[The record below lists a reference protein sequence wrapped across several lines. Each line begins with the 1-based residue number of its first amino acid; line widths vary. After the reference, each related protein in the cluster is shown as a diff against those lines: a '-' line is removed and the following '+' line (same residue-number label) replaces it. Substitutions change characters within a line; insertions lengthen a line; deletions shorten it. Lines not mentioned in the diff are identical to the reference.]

1 MAEQLKMISEMKDM
15 IGTWRL
21 NWPELEKVIGNQLAD
36 EKHYQ
41 LLKSL
46 KFDLAIVG
54 TFPLSRSLF
63 VLPYSLGIPYV
74 GLGTMQDPW
83 TTRNPALPSFVPTN
97 TIPGKY
103 TPKMD
108 FWQRLHNLW
117 ANIDWAA
124 FPRVR
129 VLEDEYVQK
138 YIRDKPRIT
147 MNGLAA
153 KCMLVLQDVDPLL
166 DYPKP
171 QMPHEIFIGGLSTKP
186 ANSLPKDLE
195 DFMNSA
201 PEGVII
207 MTFGSMSL
215 EEGPQT
221 VKEFVKA
228 FKNIKQHIL
237 WKYVK
242 EPEGL
247 PANVRIVSW
256 LPQNDLLGHPKT
268 KMFITHCGNNGQ
280 MEALY
285 HGVPMIGFPI
295 FGDQMYN
302 CKRLDYH
309 GYGVCLNS
317 LDFKAD
323 DLVRA
328 VNDIIQN
335 RTYKENIQKASE
347 IFHESPMTPRE
358 RALYWVEHV
367 LKFGGKHL
375 HSYALDMPWYQYLML
390 DIAAFVFG
398 VVFVFILACVLLT
411 YLALKAIP
419 GTNKP
424 PHPKKD

>member
-1 MAEQLKMISEMKDM
+1 MFEMKDM
-15 IGTWRL
+15 IATWRL
-21 NWPELEKVIGNQLAD
+21 NLKEWENLSTNQLAN

-41 LLKSL
+41 SL
-46 KFDLAIVG
+46 RSLNFDLAIVDI
-54 TFPLSRSLF
+54 FPVSRSLL
-63 VLPYSLGIPYV
+63 VLPYSLGIPYI
-74 GLGTMQDPW
+74 GLVTMQEPW
-83 TTRNPALPSFVPTN
+83 ITRNPALPSFVPSN
-97 TIPGKY
+97 LIAGEY

-124 FPRVR
+124 SPRAVF
-129 VLEDEYVQK
+129 LEDEYVQK
-138 YIRDKPRIT
+138 YIRDQPRIT
-147 MNGLAA
+147 INGLVA

-166 DYPKP
+166 DYPRP

-195 DFMNSA
+195 DFMNSS

-207 MTFGSMSL
+207 MTFGSLGFALDS
-215 EEGPQT
+215 QI
-221 VKEFVKA
+221 VKELGEA
-228 FKNIKQHIL
+228 FRNINQHVL
-237 WKYVK
+237 WKYVG

-247 PANVRIVSW
+247 PSNVRIVSW

-309 GYGVCLNS
+309 GYGICLDP
-317 LDFKAD
+317 LDFKAE

-328 VNDIIQN
+328 VNDIMQN
-335 RTYKENIQKASE
+335 RTYKENIQKASQ
-347 IFHESPMTPRE
+347 IFHDSPMTPQE
-358 RALYWVEHV
+358 RALCWVEHV
-367 LKFGGKHL
+367 LKFGGKHM
-375 HSYALDMPWYQYLML
+375 HSNALDMPWYQYLML
-390 DIAAFVFG
+390 DIAAFVF
-398 VVFVFILACVLLT
+398 VIVFVFILACILLT
-411 YLALKAIP
+411 YLAVKASP
-419 GTNKP
+419 WSSRP
-424 PHPKKD
+424 LHLKKD

>member
-1 MAEQLKMISEMKDM
+1 M
-15 IGTWRL
+15 
-21 NWPELEKVIGNQLAD
+21 IGNQFTD

-46 KFDLAIVG
+46 NFDLTIVDIF
-54 TFPLSRSLF
+54 TESRSLLL
-63 VLPYSLGIPYV
+63 LPYSLGIPYL
-74 GLGTMQDPW
+74 GLETIHEPW
-83 TTRNPALPSFVPTN
+83 ITRNPALPSFVPSN
-97 TIPGKY
+97 IIAGEY

-124 FPRVR
+124 FPHVTF
-129 VLEDEYVQK
+129 LEDEYVQK
-138 YIRDKPRIT
+138 YIRDQPMIT

-166 DYPKP
+166 DYPRP

-186 ANSLPKDLE
+186 AKSLPKDLE

-207 MTFGSMSL
+207 MTFGSFGVDI
-215 EEGPQT
+215 GPQM

-228 FKNIKQHIL
+228 FRNVKQHIL
-237 WKYVK
+237 WKYVE

-247 PANVRIVSW
+247 PPNVRIVSW

-328 VNDIIQN
+328 VTDIIRN
-335 RTYKENIQKASE
+335 RTYKENIQKASQ
-347 IFHESPMTPRE
+347 IFRESPMTPKE

-390 DIAAFVFG
+390 DIAAFIFG

-419 GTNKP
+419 GPNKP